1 MSTTWASGSN
11 GKIAL
16 IREDVYGTTPTTADS
31 TNIYVVPFNTCDL
44 TMNQAPQTP
53 ATITGNRSASKPFRG
68 NKDVTGNINVP
79 VDSRAIGLWLKL
91 LFGSPTTTGSGPYV
105 HVFKIP
111 TTMPSYT
118 IEKGFTDISD
128 YYKYTGCKASN
139 FSLTYGGDGE
149 LTASIGLQGANE
161 VYSATSMIADTTSE
175 TDWSAMSNRLY
186 SNMGTVSI
194 GGETICTTEFSVNV
208 DNALE
213 NAYCINDQGAKSAC
227 VGGQTAVTGS
237 FTGIF
242 ANDTFLAKGRSD
254 TEMALTLSVTD
265 GTYTFLLTFDEV
277 VLSTSSPGITGPT
290 GIYQTLDFTAFYNN
304 GASVSSI
311 KATLTNGV
319 ALYDDTTV

>member
-11 GKIAL
+11 GKVAL
-16 IREDVYGTTPTTADS
+16 IREDTFGVTPTTLDS

-53 ATITGNRSASKPFRG
+53 ATITGNRSASRPFRG
-68 NKDVTGNINVP
+68 NKDVTGNIVVP

-91 LFGSPTTTGSGPYV
+91 LFGSPSTTGSGPYV
-105 HVFKIP
+105 HVFTIP

-149 LTASIGLQGANE
+149 LTTTIGLQGANE
-161 VYSATSMIADTTSE
+161 VYSATSMIADTIFE

-186 SNMGTVSI
+186 NNMGTVSI
-194 GGETICTTEFSVNV
+194 GGETMCTTEFSVNV
-208 DNALE
+208 DNVLE
-213 NAYCINDQGAKSAC
+213 NAYCINDQGAKNEC
-227 VGGQTAVTGS
+227 VGGQTVVTGS

-242 ANDTFLAKGRSD
+242 ANDTFLAIGRAD
-254 TEMALTLSVTD
+254 TEMALTLSITD
-265 GTYTFLLTFDEV
+265 GIYTFLLTFDEV